1 MLEMDDIQGDIL
13 EGLQKNAEMFLFYKI
28 TNTAAFRQL
37 IKERGIGR
45 ITNVRRVRDQDLII
59 KRHQTL
65 RTGWRE
71 SFSGLNMGF
80 TKDGLTQ
87 LIGAGRPKLDPAF
100 ERGADHPETIRT
112 LHDPPKLDWL
122 QNFTSDR
129 IDGILLVTGADL
141 SSVTFQSNELL
152 SPLSGSIKVVYS
164 EIGYTRPGAARG
176 HEHFGFLDGV
186 SQPGIRGLTP
196 VFDTRGRPR
205 SGTAGAGSGVARGVR
220 VRLSGPAPRRSA

>member
-1 MLEMDDIQGDIL
+1 MATPMLEMDDIQGDIL

-71 SFSGLNMGF
+71 SFPGLNLGF

-112 LHDPPKLDWL
+112 LHDPPKSDWL

-141 SSVTFQSNELL
+141 SSVTFQC
-152 SPLSGSIKVVYS
+152 
-164 EIGYTRPGAARG
+164 
-176 HEHFGFLDGV
+176 
-186 SQPGIRGLTP
+186 Q
-196 VFDTRGRPR
+196 
-205 SGTAGAGSGVARGVR
+205 
-220 VRLSGPAPRRSA
+220 